1 MKEIKN
7 KDKDCNNKTTR
18 VGIKEIAAEA
28 GVSPTTVSN
37 VALGKTERISEK
49 TVQRVQRLLEEKKY
63 VPSMG
68 NRLLSGKYSCVVGV
82 MIGKNIENAEAGE
95 VALWIREVE
104 KEISRRGCY
113 MLLHFSVSGDEIQR
127 LAMMWK
133 MEGIILTGFEREL
146 EKNVRSGCGIPV
158 ISADIGSGTE
168 TEIEAGELMGSY
180 VVKCGHRS
188 ICFMDEEKE
197 HAYWKGMKRI
207 FQNEKISSV
216 QMRYVKLPSDHDK
229 RVDYFKMNLA
239 KEAFEKKLLVFAKEH
254 HAAEAMG
261 YLQDMGILVPN
272 EVSVAGFGE
281 DSFAVLSRLKLTIV
295 KMNLLQNA
303 VKTVKTLFALMREE
317 AVNAE
322 KERIELILRDS
333 VMVR

>member
-1 MKEIKN
+1 
-7 KDKDCNNKTTR
+7 
-18 VGIKEIAAEA
+18 
-28 GVSPTTVSN
+28 
-37 VALGKTERISEK
+37 
-49 TVQRVQRLLEEKKY
+49 
-63 VPSMG
+63 
-68 NRLLSGKYSCVVGV
+68 
-82 MIGKNIENAEAGE
+82 
-95 VALWIREVE
+95 
-104 KEISRRGCY
+104 
-113 MLLHFSVSGDEIQR
+113 
-127 LAMMWK
+127 
-133 MEGIILTGFEREL
+133 
-146 EKNVRSGCGIPV
+146 
-158 ISADIGSGTE
+158 
-168 TEIEAGELMGSY
+168 
-180 VVKCGHRS
+180 
-188 ICFMDEEKE
+188 
-197 HAYWKGMKRI
+197 MKRI

-281 DSFAVLSRLKLTIV
+281 DSFAVLSRPKLTIV

-303 VKTVKTLFALMREE
+303 VKTVKTLFTLMREE